1 MKWNGMK
8 WNGMEWNEMEC
19 ANGRVAGMECANGRV
34 AGMELYSSG
43 TNTHNNRT

>member
-1 MKWNGMK
+1 MFIWHY
-8 WNGMEWNEMEC
+8 NGMEWN
-19 ANGRVAGMECANGRV
+19 GMECANGRV

>member
-1 MKWNGMK
+1 
-8 WNGMEWNEMEC
+8 MEWNGMEC

-34 AGMELYSSG
+34 AGMELYSSR

>member
-1 MKWNGMK
+1 
-8 WNGMEWNEMEC
+8 MEC

-34 AGMELYSSG
+34 AGMELYSSR